1 MPNLFTE
8 FKKLLPNAPLQV
20 GTVLSSSNGVHDV
33 EMPGG
38 GVLKARGSA
47 TVGQR
52 VFVRDGLVQG
62 TAPSLTI
69 EVIEV

>member
-20 GTVLSSSNGVHDV
+20 GTVVSSSNGVHDV

-38 GVLKARGSA
+38 GLLKARGSA
-47 TVGQR
+47 IAGQR
-52 VFVRDGLVQG
+52 VFVRDGVVQG
-62 TAPSLTI
+62 AAPDLTI